1 MENFHVYLS
10 IFNYCPKWT
19 TGEWKQKLDFFSS
32 FSSVSQPKICSS
44 LSEPTLRSFS
54 RHENKT
60 SASHARLWYVCTALV
75 RAMERIVPSAESRP
89 AAVCSGWPAGDRRG
103 ARSTGRR
110 GARSR
115 SHCPRPGATSTCG
128 TGRAPPMTMKMSI
141 WLCQSVG
148 IHWTFIVYK
157 RCHDDGGNRGYFER
171 VQSSPFNI
179 AKMQGFTNLII
190 YHTFNPRLTGGGGVW
205 RPPPE
210 YSRYLKN
217 EQRYRRE
224 TWQAFSYNN
233 LTSSVEI
240 FLKIFGNFLRYGRFC
255 DVTTRHFWSKIGQTS
270 RVCGRRSF

>member
-1 MENFHVYLS
+1 MKTKIA
-10 IFNYCPKWT
+10 IFY
-19 TGEWKQKLDFFSS
+19 S

-60 SASHARLWYVCTALV
+60 SASHARLCYVRTALV
-75 RAMERIVPSAESRP
+75 RAMERIIPSAESRP

-128 TGRAPPMTMKMSI
+128 TGRAPPMTMTMSI

-171 VQSSPFNI
+171 VQSSP
-179 AKMQGFTNLII
+179 
-190 YHTFNPRLTGGGGVW
+190 
-205 RPPPE
+205 
-210 YSRYLKN
+210 
-217 EQRYRRE
+217 
-224 TWQAFSYNN
+224 
-233 LTSSVEI
+233 
-240 FLKIFGNFLRYGRFC
+240 
-255 DVTTRHFWSKIGQTS
+255 
-270 RVCGRRSF
+270 